1 MNKIVFENPNAL
13 ANFFANEL
21 VTLSANKQ
29 RVNIALSGGATPKLL
44 FHILATDYAHID
56 WSNMHFFWGDER
68 CVLPT
73 DDESNYKIANQLF
86 FNHCNIPPE
95 NIHRVSGEKNPD
107 EEALQYGDFLNRE
120 LPLIDG
126 LPCFDLIYLGMGE
139 DGHTASIFP
148 HQLELLSAT
157 QTCAVSQHPI
167 SGQYRITLT
176 GPVINNARKVIF
188 LVTGKAKYPI
198 IKSILID
205 EKDSGNYPAAHI
217 KPAHGELKWYLDH
230 DAFHGS

>member
-86 FNHCNIPPE
+86 
-95 NIHRVSGEKNPD
+95 
-107 EEALQYGDFLNRE
+107 
-120 LPLIDG
+120 LI
-126 LPCFDLIYLGMGE
+126 I
-139 DGHTASIFP
+139 
-148 HQLELLSAT
+148 
-157 QTCAVSQHPI
+157 
-167 SGQYRITLT
+167 
-176 GPVINNARKVIF
+176 VIF
-188 LVTGKAKYPI
+188 L
-198 IKSILID
+198 
-205 EKDSGNYPAAHI
+205 
-217 KPAHGELKWYLDH
+217 LKTSTVSPVRKIRMKKH
-230 DAFHGS
+230 FNMVIF